1 MQSHLAAHSGFPKM
15 KVLALA
21 TILAIGSA
29 GYAAAADAV
38 VDEVVVVESA
48 YNWSGVYVGG
58 QIGYAFGSADYVYDS
73 GSDPDYDYNHDP
85 DGFIGGL
92 YAGYNY
98 QFANGIVLG
107 GEADIVWGDLEDTS
121 VAPGDP
127 RYDATTEVDWMGSA
141 RVRLGYA
148 FDRFLPYVTGGVA
161 FGHFDFDERDFGAFY
176 GNADGDLVGW
186 TLGLGG
192 EYALT
197 DNWIIRGE
205 YRYTEFGDE
214 DFVEQPVDDDF
225 SVDVRTHDIRLGVAY
240 KF

>member
-1 MQSHLAAHSGFPKM
+1 M

-29 GYAAAADAV
+29 GYAVAADAV

-73 GSDPDYDYNHDP
+73 GSDPAYNYSHDP

-92 YAGYNY
+92 YGGYNY
-98 QFANGIVLG
+98 QFANRIVLG
-107 GEADIVWGDLEDTS
+107 GEADIVWGDLEDTG

-127 RYDATTEVDWMGSA
+127 DRYDATTEVDWMGSA

-161 FGHFDFDERDFGAFY
+161 FGHFDFEERDFGAFY
-176 GNADGDLVGW
+176 GDGDGDLIGW
-186 TLGLGG
+186 TVGIGG
-192 EYALT
+192 EYAFT
-197 DNWIIRGE
+197 DNWIVRGE
-205 YRYTEFGDE
+205 YRYTDFDEENFTSNVSGDVY
-214 DFVEQPVDDDF
+214 DVDID
-225 SVDVRTHDIRLGVAY
+225 THDIRLGVAY